1 MEDILTIACRAIVSA
16 AVSALVEAIEES

>member
-1 MEDILTIACRAIVSA
+1 MEAILTIACRAIVSA